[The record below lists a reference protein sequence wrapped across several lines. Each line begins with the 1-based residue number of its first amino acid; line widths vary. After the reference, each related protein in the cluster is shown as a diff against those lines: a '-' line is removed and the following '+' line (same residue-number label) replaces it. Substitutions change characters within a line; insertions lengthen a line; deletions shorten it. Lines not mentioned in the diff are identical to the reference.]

1 MVIICSRRG
10 WFLCRTLSSKKLKAH
25 IGKSEMRRGRVK
37 VYISVGFLHISEI
50 NKILG
55 KVGITNM
62 AYLTTTGSGQPVLI
76 LKEGTTRSRGKEA
89 QRNNIMAA
97 RVIGEVLKT
106 TLGPRGM
113 DKMLIDSLGDITITN
128 DGAAILK
135 EIDVEHPA
143 AKMMVEIAKTQ
154 DDMVGDGTTS
164 AVVLASELLKRAE
177 ELLEQNIHPTILV
190 SGFRKASQKA
200 IEVINKTAVPLDIN
214 DRKTLLKVA
223 LTSMSSKAIGGAKDH
238 LAEISIDA
246 VKQIAEQRGE
256 KTIADI
262 DNIQL
267 IKKTGKS
274 LLETELIQG
283 IIIDKEVV
291 NPGMLKMKENAKIA
305 LIDSA
310 LEIEKTEISAEIRIK
325 DPTQMKAF
333 LDQEN
338 DMMQDMVVK
347 IKASGA
353 NVIFCQKGID
363 DMVQHFLAK
372 EGIIAARRVKESDME
387 KLARATGGRIIS
399 DLDDLKKADLGSAGL
414 VEERKIG
421 DDKMIFVEKCK
432 DPHSVA
438 ILIRAG
444 LERMVDEAERAMTD
458 SLSVVSDVIENSQ
471 IVPGGGAI
479 EIEIAK
485 ELRKYATKVG
495 GREQLA
501 VEAFADAVEVIPR
514 TLAENA
520 GLEPIDILVEL
531 RSTHDKADGKFTGI
545 NVFTGK
551 LQDSVANGVIEP
563 IVVKEQAIKSAA
575 ESAAM
580 ILRIDDV
587 ITAKAPKAPAGGPGG
602 MPGGMGEE

>member
-1 MVIICSRRG
+1 
-10 WFLCRTLSSKKLKAH
+10 
-25 IGKSEMRRGRVK
+25 VK
-37 VYISVGFLHISEI
+37 NEV
-50 NKILG
+50 NK
-55 KVGITNM
+55 M

-128 DGAAILK
+128 DGAAILD

-154 DDMVGDGTTS
+154 DDMVGDGTTT
-164 AVVLASELLKRAE
+164 AVVLASELLKKAE
-177 ELLEQNIHPTILV
+177 ELLDQNIHPTILV
-190 SGFRKASQKA
+190 SGYRKAAQKA
-200 IEVINKTAVPLDIN
+200 IETIGKIAVPVDIE

-223 LTSMSSKAIGGAKDH
+223 LTSMSSKAVGSAKEH
-238 LAEISIDA
+238 LAKISIDA
-246 VKQIAEQRGE
+246 VKQITEQRGDR
-256 KTIADI
+256 KIADI
-262 DNIQL
+262 DNLQL
-267 IKKTGKS
+267 VKKTGKS
-274 LLETELIQG
+274 LLETQLITG
-283 IIIDKEVV
+283 IIIDKEIVH
-291 NPGMLKMKENAKIA
+291 PGMPKKRENAKIA
-305 LIDSA
+305 LLDSA
-310 LEIEKTEISAEIRIK
+310 LEIEKTEISAEIRIR

-333 LDQEN
+333 LDQESN
-338 DMMQDMVVK
+338 MMKKMVDK
-347 IKASGA
+347 IKASKA
-353 NVIFCQKGID
+353 DVVFCQKGID

-372 EGIIAARRVKESDME
+372 EGIMAARRVKESDME
-387 KLARATGGRIIS
+387 KLSRATGGRIIS
-399 DLDDLKKADLGSAGL
+399 DLDDLNSKDLGQAGL
-414 VEERKIG
+414 VEERKIA

-458 SLSVVSDVIENSQ
+458 SLSVVSDVIENSK
-471 IVPGGGAI
+471 IVAGGGAT
-479 EIEIAK
+479 EVEVAK

-501 VEAFADAVEVIPR
+501 IEAFAEAVEIIPR

-520 GLEPIDILVEL
+520 GLEPIDIIVAL
-531 RSTHDKADGKFTGI
+531 RSAHENADGKYKGI

-551 LQDSVANGVIEP
+551 IQNSLDNGIIEP
-563 IVVKEQAIKSAA
+563 SVVKEQAIKSAA

-587 ITAKAPKAPAGGPGG
+587 ITAKAPKGGGPGG
-602 MPGGMGEE
+602 GMPPGGPEGEY

>member
-1 MVIICSRRG
+1 
-10 WFLCRTLSSKKLKAH
+10 
-25 IGKSEMRRGRVK
+25 
-37 VYISVGFLHISEI
+37 
-50 NKILG
+50 
-55 KVGITNM
+55 M

-164 AVVLASELLKRAE
+164 AVVLASELLKKAE
-177 ELLEQNIHPTILV
+177 ELLDQNIHPTILV
-190 SGFRKASQKA
+190 SGYRKASQKA
-200 IEVINKTAVPLDIN
+200 IEVISKTAVPLDTN
-214 DRKTLLKVA
+214 DKKLLLKVA
-223 LTSMSSKAIGGAKDH
+223 LTSMSSKAVGAAKDH
-238 LAEISIDA
+238 LAEISIEA

-274 LLETELIQG
+274 LLETQLIQG

-291 NPGMLKMKENAKIA
+291 NPGMPKSKDNAKIA
-305 LIDSA
+305 LLDSA
-310 LEIEKTEISAEIRIK
+310 LEIEKTEITAEIRIK
-325 DPTQMKAF
+325 DPSQMKAF
-333 LDQEN
+333 LDQETN
-338 DMMQDMVVK
+338 MLQDMVTKV
-347 IKASGA
+347 KASGA
-353 NVIFCQKGID
+353 DIIFCQKGID

-372 EGIIAARRVKESDME
+372 EGIMAARRVKESDME
-387 KLARATGGRIIS
+387 KLARATGGRIVS
-399 DLDDLKKADLGSAGL
+399 NLDDLKKADLGLAGH

-458 SLSVVSDVIENSQ
+458 SLSVVSDVIENNK
-471 IVPGGGAI
+471 IVAGGGAI

-531 RSTHDKADGKFTGI
+531 RQVHDKENGKFMGI
-545 NVFTGK
+545 NIFTGK
-551 LQDSVANGVIEP
+551 LQDSIANGVIEP
-563 IVVKEQAIKSAA
+563 IMVKEQAIKSAS

-587 ITAKAPKAPAGGPGG
+587 ITAKSPKGSPGGPGG

>member
-1 MVIICSRRG
+1 
-10 WFLCRTLSSKKLKAH
+10 
-25 IGKSEMRRGRVK
+25 
-37 VYISVGFLHISEI
+37 
-50 NKILG
+50 
-55 KVGITNM
+55 M

-106 TLGPRGM
+106 TLGPKGM

-154 DDMVGDGTTS
+154 DDMVGDGTTT
-164 AVVLASELLKRAE
+164 AVVLASELLKKAE
-177 ELLEQNIHPTILV
+177 EFLDQNIHPTILV

-200 IEVINKTAVPLDIN
+200 IEVINKNAMPLDTN
-214 DRKTLLKVA
+214 DRKTLLEVA
-223 LTSMSSKAIGGAKDH
+223 LTSISSKAVGIAREH

-246 VKQIAEQRGE
+246 VKQIAEQRGD

-274 LLETELIQG
+274 LLETQLIQG

-291 NPGMLKMKENAKIA
+291 NPGMPKTKENAKIA
-305 LIDSA
+305 LLDAA
-310 LEIEKTEISAEIRIK
+310 LEIEKTEISAEIRIR

-338 DMMQDMVVK
+338 DMMKDMVTKV
-347 IKASGA
+347 KASGA
-353 NVIFCQKGID
+353 DVVFCQKGID

-372 EGIIAARRVKESDME
+372 EGIMAARRVKESDME
-387 KLARATGGRIIS
+387 KLSRATGGRIIS
-399 DLDDLKKADLGSAGL
+399 DIDDLKPGDLGMAGL

-458 SLSVVSDVIENSQ
+458 SLSVVSDVLENNK
-471 IVPGGGAI
+471 IVPGGGAV
-479 EIEIAK
+479 EIEVAK

-501 VEAFADAVEVIPR
+501 VEAFADAVEIIPR

-531 RSTHDKADGKFTGI
+531 RSAHDTTEGKSKGI

-551 LQDSVANGVIEP
+551 LQDSIESGVIEP
-563 IVVKEQAIKSAA
+563 LVVKEQAIKSAA

-587 ITAKAPKAPAGGPGG
+587 ITAKAPKAAPGGPGG
-602 MPGGMGEE
+602 GMPPGGPEGEE

>member
-1 MVIICSRRG
+1 
-10 WFLCRTLSSKKLKAH
+10 
-25 IGKSEMRRGRVK
+25 
-37 VYISVGFLHISEI
+37 
-50 NKILG
+50 
-55 KVGITNM
+55 M

-89 QRNNIMAA
+89 QKNNIMAA

-128 DGAAILK
+128 DGATILK

-164 AVVLASELLKRAE
+164 AVILASELLKKAE

-190 SGFRKASQKA
+190 SGYRKAAQKA
-200 IEVINKTAVPLDIN
+200 IEVISKIAEPLDIN

-223 LTSMSSKAIGGAKDH
+223 LTSTSSKSVGSAREH

-246 VKQIAEQRGE
+246 VKQIMEERGD

-262 DNIQL
+262 DNIQI

-274 LLETELIQG
+274 LLETQLIRG
-283 IIIDKEVV
+283 IIVDKEVV
-291 NPGMLKMKENAKIA
+291 NPGMPKMKENAKVA
-305 LIDSA
+305 LLDSP

-325 DPTQMKAF
+325 DPLQMKAF
-333 LDQEN
+333 LDQET
-338 DMMQDMVVK
+338 DMLKEMADK
-347 IKASGA
+347 LKAVGA
-353 NVIFCQKGID
+353 DVIFCQKGID

-387 KLARATGGRIIS
+387 KLARATGARISS
-399 DLDDLKKADLGSAGL
+399 DLDDLKEEDLGKAGL

-438 ILIRAG
+438 ILLRAG

-458 SLSVVSDVIENSQ
+458 SLSVISDVVENNR
-471 IVPGGGAI
+471 IVPGGGAV

-485 ELRKYATKVG
+485 ELRKYATKVD

-501 VEAFADAVEVIPR
+501 VEAFASAMEVIAR
-514 TLAENA
+514 SLAENA
-520 GLEPIDILVEL
+520 GLEPIDILAQL
-531 RSTHDKADGKFTGI
+531 RSAHDTTGNKNTGI
-545 NVFTGK
+545 NIYEGK
-551 LQDSVANGVIEP
+551 IQDSIKNGVIEP
-563 IVVKEQAIKSAA
+563 IMVKEQAIKSAA

-587 ITAKAPKAPAGGPGG
+587 ITAKTPKGGPGG

>member
-1 MVIICSRRG
+1 
-10 WFLCRTLSSKKLKAH
+10 
-25 IGKSEMRRGRVK
+25 
-37 VYISVGFLHISEI
+37 
-50 NKILG
+50 
-55 KVGITNM
+55 M

-164 AVVLASELLKRAE
+164 AVVLASELLKKAE
-177 ELLEQNIHPTILV
+177 ELLDQNIHPTILV
-190 SGFRKASQKA
+190 SGFRKASVKA

-223 LTSMSSKAIGGAKDH
+223 LTSMSSKAVGSARDH

-246 VKQIAEQRGE
+246 VKQIAEQRGD

-274 LLETELIQG
+274 LLETQLIRG

-291 NPGMLKMKENAKIA
+291 NPNMPKKKENAKIA
-305 LIDSA
+305 LLDSA

-333 LDQEN
+333 LDQETN
-338 DMMQDMVVK
+338 MMQDMVTK

-353 NVIFCQKGID
+353 DVIFCQKGID

-387 KLARATGGRIIS
+387 KLARATGARISS
-399 DLDDLKKADLGSAGL
+399 DLDDLKKADLGSAGH

-458 SLSVVSDVIENSQ
+458 SLSVVSDVIENSK

-479 EIEIAK
+479 EIEISK
-485 ELRKYATKVG
+485 ELRKYATTVG

-514 TLAENA
+514 TLAENG

-531 RSTHDKADGKFTGI
+531 RQVHDKATGKNMGI

-551 LQDSVANGVIEP
+551 LQDAIANGVIEP

-575 ESAAM
+575 ESAAL

-587 ITAKAPKAPAGGPGG
+587 ITAKAPKGAPGG